1 MTRLDRMRKQYEA
14 LTAAE
19 GYIIGFH
26 IGHDVYMVE
35 FDRIPRR
42 LTFAE
47 RECSRMGGGYG
58 LYIEPKK
65 SLMLAYTK
73 KAVRVCSTEDLID
86 TVGYIN
92 EKGKQC
98 YYNKGVMFEKL
109 VYEMNGQEFRGKDN
123 VRFTEAGDI
132 TINGREIQV
141 KYGRARICYD
151 KTLRKLSK

>member
-65 SLMLAYTK
+65 SLMLAYIK

-92 EKGKQC
+92 AKGKQC